1 MKMIK
6 PNLNTKECKDLLEGL
21 QSNDSDSL
29 TFPKYLRFNHA
40 YHRDQ
45 ILGDPLQ
52 GVKTKASLKNTSNN
66 LASYTKKF

>member
-1 MKMIK
+1 MKIIK

-45 ILGDPLQ
+45 ILGDPL
-52 GVKTKASLKNTSNN
+52 
-66 LASYTKKF
+66 